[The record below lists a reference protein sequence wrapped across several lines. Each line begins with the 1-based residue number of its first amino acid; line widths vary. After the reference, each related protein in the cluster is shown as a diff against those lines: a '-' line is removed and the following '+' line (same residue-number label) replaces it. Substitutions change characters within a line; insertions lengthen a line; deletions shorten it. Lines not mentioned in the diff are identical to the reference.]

1 MQVKRK
7 RDGTYN
13 VSFQAYEDDR
23 LEWVALATAHGGLC
37 TKEKLKGRG
46 VLFLKFSFKSRED
59 VVAFM
64 AEQYHS

>member
-1 MQVKRK
+1 MQVKKK

-13 VSFQAYEDDR
+13 VSFRAYEDDR

-37 TKEKLKGRG
+37 TKEKLKGS
-46 VLFLKFSFKSRED
+46 VLFLKFSFKLRED